1 MDGRSLRDLL
11 AVFAAIEA
19 VKAVVQRFEDG
30 EINVFDALE
39 VIRDVTAR
47 GRAA

>member
-1 MDGRSLRDLL
+1 MNSRSAQNLL

-19 VKAVVQRFEDG
+19 VKTAVQRFEDG

-47 GRAA
+47 SRAA